1 MEDRGA
7 FPGVCFPAPP
17 DNIQTLEENLVPLY
31 EYRCKNCG
39 HQFEKLQSFSA
50 PEEKECPVCH
60 GPVEKLISTSALQFK
75 GSGWYV
81 NDYAGKSRSMKAAAD
96 SSSKSSEGSSKSS
109 EGGSAGPATEKPA
122 STSDSKSS
130 SSTPPASSSS
140 KSE

>member
-1 MEDRGA
+1 
-7 FPGVCFPAPP
+7 VPP
-17 DNIQTLEENLVPLY
+17 KNIQSVEDNHVPLY

-39 HQFEKLQSFSA
+39 HQFEKIQSFSA

-60 GPVEKLISTSALQFK
+60 GPVEKLISAAAIQFK

-81 NDYAGKSRSMKAAAD
+81 NDYASKSGSMKASAD
-96 SSSKSSEGSSKSS
+96 SGSKSSYNS
-109 EGGSAGPATEKPA
+109 SAGPATEKPA
-122 STSDSKSS
+122 SSSDSKSS